1 MMTSLCVIYAFF
13 VVTTNLLRVNPLRTR
28 ITQDGKSLIFNSKV
42 SDPSTRSFDGLS
54 ATLFNSKTFLT
65 TVDKFILPF
74 NKNCVFLQFQN
85 DVKGK
90 SIIWNRIALSQIR
103 TNYCLK

>member
-13 VVTTNLLRVNPLRTR
+13 VVTTNLLRVNALRTR

-54 ATLFNSKTFLT
+54 AT
-65 TVDKFILPF
+65 
-74 NKNCVFLQFQN
+74 
-85 DVKGK
+85 
-90 SIIWNRIALSQIR
+90 R
-103 TNYCLK
+103 

>member
-54 ATLFNSKTFLT
+54 AT
-65 TVDKFILPF
+65 
-74 NKNCVFLQFQN
+74 
-85 DVKGK
+85 
-90 SIIWNRIALSQIR
+90 R
-103 TNYCLK
+103 